1 MELNTSVLDVLDG
14 TIPAFDN
21 RRTKYFTER
30 APSTCAPAA
39 PLWRVALSWSG
50 LACSPY
56 PGLQI
61 SRAGEQLGRV
71 PCLGM
76 RLRQSG
82 APNILLRLRL
92 PVDHAVTSKL
102 MVQDDRY
109 VRTGASFNARA
120 IDLRRGL
127 GR

>member
-1 MELNTSVLDVLDG
+1 MARPQRSMTAGQVLH
-14 TIPAFDN
+14 
-21 RRTKYFTER
+21 R
-30 APSTCAPAA
+30 ARAQHVCACGATLA
-39 PLWRVALSWSG
+39 GGAVIVG

-61 SRAGEQLGRV
+61 SRAGEQLGRI

-76 RLRQSG
+76 RLRQAG

-92 PVDHAVTSKL
+92 PVDHAATSKL